1 MQLDKVTQEFVDNHK
16 RYCSITSIKWWQ
28 GIFYILFIC
37 SLTFLMIYRW
47 DISLCLITFYFA
59 FWYFI
64 AAFFKGM
71 AVIFALLGMGER
83 KVDISEIEALNEEE
97 LPIFTI
103 LIPLYMEAN
112 IADKIIT
119 SMDSLDYPKEKM
131 DIKLLLEA
139 DDTAT
144 IAAVNRCTLSDSYD
158 VIIVPDFQPKTK
170 PRACNF
176 GLKRA
181 KGEYCVIYDAED
193 RPDTDQLKK
202 IVILFR
208 RLPDKFACIQAKLN
222 YYNSTQNLLTKWFTI
237 EYSTLFDL
245 VLPGLEILNI
255 PIPLGGT
262 SNHFRT
268 DILKKIGKQ
277 KEILRVKTY
286 AKGYG
291 VRVTK
296 MVGGKRVPRTV
307 NEIKANLAKK
317 KDYLKD
323 PTNHHILSIEYLR
336 NAAKKQGVRVTKN
349 VGGKRVSKNENE
361 LLKNLGNM
369 RT

>member
-1 MQLDKVTQEFVDNHK
+1 MNRHIKRIQQLEKKAKGDRGEF
-16 RYCSITSIKWWQ
+16 
-28 GIFYILFIC
+28 L
-37 SLTFLMIYRW
+37 
-47 DISLCLITFYFA
+47 
-59 FWYFI
+59 
-64 AAFFKGM
+64 
-71 AVIFALLGMGER
+71 
-83 KVDISEIEALNEEE
+83 
-97 LPIFTI
+97 
-103 LIPLYMEAN
+103 
-112 IADKIIT
+112 
-119 SMDSLDYPKEKM
+119 
-131 DIKLLLEA
+131 KLLNAYE
-139 DDTAT
+139 
-144 IAAVNRCTLSDSYD
+144 NRQTG
-158 VIIVPDFQPKTK
+158 
-170 PRACNF
+170 PR
-176 GLKRA
+176 G
-181 KGEYCVIYDAED
+181 
-193 RPDTDQLKK
+193 
-202 IVILFR
+202 
-208 RLPDKFACIQAKLN
+208 
-222 YYNSTQNLLTKWFTI
+222 
-237 EYSTLFDL
+237 LFDL
-245 VLPGLEILNI
+245 HAAYERYDREVNPKPYGLGNNLDN
-255 PIPLGGT
+255 
-262 SNHFRT
+262 NT